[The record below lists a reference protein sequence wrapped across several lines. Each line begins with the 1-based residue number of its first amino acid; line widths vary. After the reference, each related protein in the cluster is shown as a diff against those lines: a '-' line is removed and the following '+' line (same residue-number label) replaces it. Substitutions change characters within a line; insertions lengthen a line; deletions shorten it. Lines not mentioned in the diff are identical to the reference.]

1 MDRFRSGGAGSTATV
16 EAQFTAEIE
25 ATQSA
30 LRASAVQGK
39 KQQRTKKRHE
49 QQHQKYEK
57 EHKVAAWDVRKS
69 GNPWMAQ
76 DGATRILRK
85 EEMLDAVEGQYR
97 EPVRPRARRARA
109 PQHTDIHTRSARG
122 CIFRVSQGTPAADA
136 WCGVSG

>member
-16 EAQFTAEIE
+16 EAQFKAEIE

-97 EPVRPRARRARA
+97 EPVRPRARRRARA
-109 PQHTDIHTRSARG
+109 TAHRQTHPFGTRVYFPGVPRHAG
-122 CIFRVSQGTPAADA
+122 C
-136 WCGVSG
+136 